1 MAYMKKD
8 EDADQAMIKLDRTTV
23 FQEGK
28 TGRLLPAPT
37 DLSCWLD
44 IDNIDHSY
52 SKIVQFITNLSA
64 KMPYPPHKARRPPIH
79 RREIPLR

>member
-28 TGRLLPAPT
+28 TGRRVLAPT
-37 DLSCWLD
+37 DC
-44 IDNIDHSY
+44 H
-52 SKIVQFITNLSA
+52 V
-64 KMPYPPHKARRPPIH
+64 R
-79 RREIPLR
+79 

>member
-28 TGRLLPAPT
+28 TGRRLPAPT
-37 DLSCWLD
+37 VCHVS
-44 IDNIDHSY
+44 
-52 SKIVQFITNLSA
+52 
-64 KMPYPPHKARRPPIH
+64 
-79 RREIPLR
+79 